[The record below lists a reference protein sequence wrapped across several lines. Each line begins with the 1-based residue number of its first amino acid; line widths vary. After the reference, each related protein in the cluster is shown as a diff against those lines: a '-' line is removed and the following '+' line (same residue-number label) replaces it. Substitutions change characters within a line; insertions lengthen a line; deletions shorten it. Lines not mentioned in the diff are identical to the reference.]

1 MSGKPAATAGS
12 NHQCP
17 MCSGT
22 TPHVGGPI
30 INGSINVLIN
40 GKPTARIGDK
50 CTCVGPPDI
59 IVQGNPI
66 VLINGKPI
74 ACMGDMTAHGGVII
88 SGETNVL
95 IGSKIPEPPPTA
107 IMPLEKIPFPTIK
120 IIDRIKSVA
129 VGQAK
134 NLKLAEEN
142 QQKIKKLAQETV
154 IEKDSTEVTLTTTFC
169 EDQLHFMARKDSL
182 VLFMGTFIKIFGT
195 DIPALAFKELYEDA
209 QNKGEKLI
217 PSIKV
222 KKQITKGS
230 GKGAF
235 YSTTETQEIW
245 ISEKFIKDC
254 QTNNELRGELMV
266 ILTEEYGHYLDYL
279 LRNHYA
285 QTAKKDAPCADEGA
299 KYVYKLFYFNP
310 IETQKQHVADATIE
324 GRNVPLV
331 WDFSAEH
338 QTLKEHVG
346 FDRQNQE
353 DTSGNLEFYKAGIIE
368 AHGQY
373 GHGNI
378 EEEGLKGIL
387 DAKFKRNTKKTTKT
401 LHTIYL
407 GNWLRDFSQAVDPM
421 IVRPLSNAMDNAGKE
436 SLGESPS
443 TTSNTTL
450 SQNHTS
456 KIKLP
461 VDVEFSLKGIQPT
474 YKTLEFY
481 PVMLSV
487 KMLTTIVELAAAKE
501 FVHKGTQKRD
511 DLKDYSG
518 HLEHLRT
525 KYLEINEDT
534 LGVYRP
540 EEHIDNPKKLGQS
553 ETGDNRYDK
562 KLYDKFVGYV
572 PDNSPIHN
580 INKSY
585 GMKNYIRSKEQYT
598 VDGDSY
604 LTAYEYIKKQLK
616 KAAKV
621 GGLDD
626 NKCLVDFG
634 AALHTLEDYFA
645 HTNYTEIALIKNTEE
660 LVFPWVD
667 RVVNP
672 TNFTYSYDKIY
683 EGKGFD
689 KRYVILDN
697 LERIRPGYHQI
708 NQLASYLPIVT
719 GTFGLVD
726 TAASVLPI
734 LNEHFFSIE
743 IEPWSEADPGK
754 LSFSDIFIWETLK
767 DIDASQATNSSGTN
781 DTTYSKHFENLLKIR
796 SNINRFKNW
805 TPDFIQNAFH
815 WITER
820 IKILFNFSQYFI
832 IKSIAMTLND
842 AQVLLDKDLDM
853 MEAGTF
859 KIGIDPSH
867 TQLAKD
873 DVHSPM
879 HELSALLAVEAVKE
893 VAEKMMQ
900 IWEGQ
905 GSINEVYKVLDKIM
919 RHPIESIWQE
929 PIIQDWLQQSG
940 NRDKVC
946 AASSPSVII
955 DRTFHAIEHIDES
968 LHRIDSMLINT
979 NIIEKIAALFE
990 NKTEADKD
998 ATAIRKGIKAAI
1010 NKSRVQTARVKSLQQ
1025 KWDKKFP
1032 KPHNCGTKTFG
1043 STKLHHI
1050 KPNETL
1056 TSIAELYGVDVATL
1070 KRLNKSV
1077 IVGEDTIYAGGYL
1090 KIPTTLNQ
1098 SNETHHNHNH

>member
-1 MSGKPAATAGS
+1 MSKLIATQGDT
-12 NHQCP
+12 HTCP
-17 MCSGT
+17 MVTGT
-22 TPHVGGPI
+22 TPHVGGMVI
-30 INGSINVLIN
+30 TGASNVLAN
-40 GKPTARIGDK
+40 
-50 CTCVGPPDI
+50 
-59 IVQGNPI
+59 N
-66 VLINGKPI
+66 KPI
-74 ACMGDMTAHGGVII
+74 ACMGDKVICTGCGMVATIIQGDASVLVGGKPVAFLGCMTSHGGVLT
-88 SGETNVL
+88 SGQANVM
-95 IGSKIPEPPPTA
+95 ITGSKSPKVVT
-107 IMPLEKIPFPTIK
+107 MPIEKIDFPNIT
-120 IIDRIKSVA
+120 
-129 VGQAK
+129 AK
-134 NLKLAEEN
+134 NMVLASLAGHGTNLKEAKEN
-142 QQKIKKLAQETV
+142 
-154 IEKDSTEVTLTTTFC
+154 IEKLKELAPKTKEEEDSTEVSLTTTFA
-169 EDQLHFMARKDSL
+169 EDQLHFMAKKDSL
-182 VLFMGTFIKIFGT
+182 VLFMGTFIQIFGS
-195 DIPALAFKELYEDA
+195 DIPAKAFKELYEDA

-217 PSIKV
+217 PTIKV
-222 KKQITKGS
+222 KKQITEGN

-235 YSTTETQEIW
+235 YSTKEKQEIW
-245 ISEKFIKDC
+245 ISEQFIRDC
-254 QTNNELRGELMV
+254 ENDNQLRGELIV
-266 ILTEEYGHYLDYL
+266 VLTEEYGHYLDYL

-285 QTAKKDAPCADEGA
+285 QTEKKDNPYVDDGA
-299 KYVYKLFYFNP
+299 KYAYKLFYFNP
-310 IETQKQHVADATIE
+310 IESQKQHVADATIE

-331 WDFSAEH
+331 WDFTEEH
-338 QTLKEHVG
+338 QILKEHVG

-353 DTSGNLEFYKAGIIE
+353 DTTGNLEFYKAGIIE

-378 EEEGLKGIL
+378 EEKGLKDIL
-387 DAKFKRNTKKTTKT
+387 ERKLGVGKIATEKARKK

-436 SLGESPS
+436 SLRKSPNINP
-443 TTSNTTL
+443 NTTL
-450 SQNHTS
+450 PQNHKS
-456 KIKLP
+456 QIKLP
-461 VDVEFSLKGIQPT
+461 VDAEFSWKGIQPT

-487 KMLTTIVELAAAKE
+487 KMLTTIVELAAVKE
-501 FVHKGTQKRD
+501 FVHKDKLKRN

-553 ETGDNRYDK
+553 ETGSNRYDK
-562 KLYDKFVGYV
+562 NLYDKFVGYV
-572 PDNSPIHN
+572 PDNSPLHN

-585 GMKNYIRSKEQYT
+585 GMKNYIRSNSTYT

-604 LTAYEYIKKQLK
+604 LTAYEYIKKQLQ

-645 HTNYTEIALIKNTEE
+645 HTNYTEVALIKNTEE

-672 TNFTYSYDKIY
+672 TDFTYSYDKIY

-689 KRYVILDN
+689 KKYVILDS
-697 LERIRPGYHQI
+697 LERIKPSYSQI
-708 NQLASYLPIVT
+708 NKLASYLPIVT

-743 IEPWSEADPGK
+743 IEPWSEADPDK

-781 DTTYSKHFENLLKIR
+781 DTTYAKHFENLLKIR

-805 TPDFIQNAFH
+805 TPDFIQKGFH

-820 IKILFNFSQYFI
+820 IKILFSFSQYFI
-832 IKSIAMTLND
+832 LKSIAITLND

-853 MEAGTF
+853 METGTF

-873 DVHSPM
+873 DVHSPV
-879 HELSALLAVEAVKE
+879 HELSALLAVKAVKE
-893 VAEKMMQ
+893 VGEKMMQ
-900 IWEGQ
+900 VWDGN
-905 GSINEVYKVLDKIM
+905 GSINEVYKVLDNIM
-919 RHPIESIWQE
+919 RHPVESTWQE
-929 PIIQDWLQQSG
+929 SNIHEWLQQSG
-940 NRDKVC
+940 NRNKVC
-946 AASSPSVII
+946 AASSPSVMI

-979 NIIEKIAALFE
+979 DIIEKIASLFE
-990 NKTEADKD
+990 NKTEAEKD
-998 ATAIRKGIKAAI
+998 ATAIKKGV
-1010 NKSRVQTARVKSLQQ
+1010 KSARVKALQQ

-1032 KPHNCGTKTFG
+1032 KPINCGAKAFG
-1043 STKLHHI
+1043 ATKLHKI
-1050 KPNETL
+1050 KQNETL
-1056 TSIAELYGVDVATL
+1056 TSIAKLYCINVATL
-1070 KRLNKSV
+1070 KRANRTV
-1077 IVGEDTIYAGGYL
+1077 ITGENTIYPGSYL
-1090 KIPTTLNQ
+1090 KIPRNLNQ
-1098 SNETHHNHNH
+1098 KNETHHNHSH